1 MSLGTEEIEPGV
13 VRLRLRS
20 WQGRLAGYEVST
32 YLLHGVLVDTGF
44 PRGGRALAT
53 ALDALRPR
61 GAIVTHWHEDHAGNV
76 PRLAARG
83 LPLRMH
89 PECEATL
96 RARPRVK
103 LYRRVV
109 WGWTPRLDVQLHD
122 FDPAPLAIIPLA
134 GHTPDHVCVWDAERR
149 ILVSGD
155 LFLGVKVRVA
165 HRHEA
170 PRRLLESLR
179 RAAAL
184 EPRLLLDAHRGV
196 VPDGAGALR
205 AKAGWLEETI
215 GEIDA
220 GHARGEPPREIA
232 RRVLGREGMV
242 GYASGGE
249 YSKLAFV
256 KAVLDDPLSVR
267 RQWGRTSAGPS
278 GR

>member
-20 WQGRLAGYEVST
+20 WQGRLAGYEVSA
-32 YLLHGVLVDTGF
+32 YVLRGVLVDTGF

-61 GAIVTHWHEDHAGNV
+61 GAIVTHWHEDHAGNA
-76 PRLAARG
+76 PMLAARG

-89 PECEATL
+89 PACEATL

-103 LYRRVV
+103 RYRHVV
-109 WGWTPRLDVQLHD
+109 WGWTPRLDVALRD
-122 FDPAPLAIIPLA
+122 FDPAPLAIIPLP

-149 ILVSGD
+149 VLVSGD

-170 PRRLLESLR
+170 PRRLLASLR
-179 RAAAL
+179 SAAAL
-184 EPRLLLDAHRGV
+184 EPRLLLDAHRGPV
-196 VPDGAGALR
+196 GDAAAVLR
-205 AKAGWLEETI
+205 AKAGWLDEAI
-215 GEIDA
+215 GEIER
-220 GHARGEPPREIA
+220 GRVRGEAPRETA

-256 KAVLDDPLSVR
+256 EAVL
-267 RQWGRTSAGPS
+267 AECS
-278 GR
+278 G

>member
-1 MSLGTEEIEPGV
+1 MSLGTEEIEAGV

-20 WQGRLAGYEVST
+20 WQGRLAGYEVSA

-44 PRGGRALAT
+44 ARAGPALAA

-76 PRLAARG
+76 PMLAARE

-89 PECEATL
+89 PVGEATL

-103 LYRRVV
+103 LYRHLV
-109 WGWTPRLDVQLHD
+109 WGRTPRLEGTLRD
-122 FDPAPLAIIPLA
+122 FDPAPLDIVALP
-134 GHTPDHVCVWDAERR
+134 GHTADHVCVWDAARR

-165 HRHEA
+165 HRHES
-170 PRRLLESLR
+170 PRRLVGSLR

-184 EPRLLLDAHRGV
+184 EPRLLLDAHRGPV
-196 VPDGAGALR
+196 AGAAAVLR

-215 GEIDA
+215 GEIEA
-220 GHARGEPPREIA
+220 GHARGQRPREIA
-232 RRVLGREGMV
+232 RRVLGREGIV

-256 KAVLDDPLSVR
+256 GAVLTESTTE
-267 RQWGRTSAGPS
+267 GA
-278 GR
+278 